1 MLTMA
6 SPKVIHRPSIGR
18 YTKLEEPKARESLLT
33 PSMRHSPSKAS
44 LKSSESTSTLATSS
58 STLSVD
64 TASIT
69 TNNSV
74 FSPMPMVQAA
84 NAALLE
90 RTAFAID
97 DAKDD
102 DDEDEDF
109 GDDTLDGGDNVM
121 DEVGRLL
128 PLSYSSRLKQRIG

>member
-44 LKSSESTSTLATSS
+44 LKSSEST

-128 PLSYSSRLKQRIG
+128 PLSYSCRLKQRIG